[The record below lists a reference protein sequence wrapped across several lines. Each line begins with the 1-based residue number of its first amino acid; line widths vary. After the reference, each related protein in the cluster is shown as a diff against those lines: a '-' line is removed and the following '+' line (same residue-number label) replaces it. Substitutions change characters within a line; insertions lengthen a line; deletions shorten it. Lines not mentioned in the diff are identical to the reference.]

1 MNDQGSSQGAIVSE
15 PGATSS
21 TATRIQRYRQAERAW
36 WAHHGLQPTERF
48 IQLASPAVR
57 LRVLEVGSGPP
68 VLFIHGTAGAGPVWA
83 PLARELPGVRCL
95 LLDRPGWGLSAPV
108 DYARYQYKTLVVD
121 LLTGVLD
128 ALGVDRAHVLSGSI
142 GTIWALRLAAARPSR
157 VDRAVLIGAGPLV
170 SKLGVPVFIRLLTSP
185 LGVIMVRVPPRL
197 AMESAQARRLGHGA
211 SLDAGRLDAFMRW
224 RMALTRDTD
233 SMRHERDMA
242 RVVVSWLRG
251 YRPGLTFRDAEL
263 AGIGQPTLLVS
274 GTADPV
280 GTVDTWRWVVG
291 LLPRGELQ
299 LVEGGGHAPWLDDPS
314 QVGGHVSH
322 FLAG

>member
-1 MNDQGSSQGAIVSE
+1 M
-15 PGATSS
+15 
-21 TATRIQRYRQAERAW
+21 ER
-36 WAHHGLQPTERF
+36 
-48 IQLASPAVR
+48 
-57 LRVLEVGSGPP
+57 
-68 VLFIHGTAGAGPVWA
+68 
-83 PLARELPGVRCL
+83 
-95 LLDRPGWGLSAPV
+95 
-108 DYARYQYKTLVVD
+108 
-121 LLTGVLD
+121 
-128 ALGVDRAHVLSGSI
+128 
-142 GTIWALRLAAARPSR
+142 
-157 VDRAVLIGAGPLV
+157 
-170 SKLGVPVFIRLLTSP
+170 
-185 LGVIMVRVPPRL
+185 
-197 AMESAQARRLGHGA
+197 AQARRLGHGA

-251 YRPGLTFRDAEL
+251 YRPGLRFRDAEL

-314 QVGGHVSH
+314 QVGGHVSR